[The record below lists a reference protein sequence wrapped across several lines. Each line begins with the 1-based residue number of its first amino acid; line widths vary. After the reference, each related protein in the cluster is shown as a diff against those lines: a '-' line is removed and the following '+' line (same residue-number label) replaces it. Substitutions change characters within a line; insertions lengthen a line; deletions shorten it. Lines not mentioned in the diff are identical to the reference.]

1 MKTRIKY
8 TLFGSLTVL
17 SMVGLSA
24 CTDKFQDINTDKTKL
39 VTLTNTELP
48 YLFSKAQ
55 SASSYAGGTYQIAQ
69 NLFADL
75 YSQYYATSAT
85 YFPSDRNVIRFDWLQ
100 GGWTAIYTQTVP
112 QLRSL
117 EAGYATGTAERA
129 LTDIWWVYSFHRL
142 TDYYGP
148 IPYFDAGKPA
158 RSVKYDA
165 QDKIYEDFFKKL
177 DAATTV
183 LKGKTAEKPFG
194 SFDLLYAGD
203 VNKWIK
209 FANTLR
215 LRLAMRTSAVTPA
228 IAKTQAEAAVAGGVM
243 EIASADFNAGDDAYM
258 VKSEPAN
265 DFNGLSRIAIWNEF
279 RMSSAMESAL
289 KGYEDPR
296 STIFFQP
303 TATGTI
309 DGLRNGLT
317 PAQLGDAANSNAA
330 TSNVGK
336 RWVSGGGAA
345 WTSIGSTPQNV
356 MHSAEAFFLRAEGA
370 LNGWSMG
377 GTAKDLYEKGIAAS
391 MKQWGISD
399 AAAIAAYVNSGKTP
413 VAPNDGL
420 QSPALS
426 SAPIKWG
433 ASPEVQ
439 REQIGTQKWL
449 ALYPDGIEAWAEF
462 RRTKYPTLYPVANN
476 ENADLAP
483 GQRPRRIPFLLLER
497 NTNAEAVTAAEALLG
512 GPDKVSTPLWWDKN
526 K

>member
-1 MKTRIKY
+1 M
-8 TLFGSLTVL
+8 
-17 SMVGLSA
+17 
-24 CTDKFQDINTDKTKL
+24 
-39 VTLTNTELP
+39 
-48 YLFSKAQ
+48 
-55 SASSYAGGTYQIAQ
+55 
-69 NLFADL
+69 
-75 YSQYYATSAT
+75 
-85 YFPSDRNVIRFDWLQ
+85 
-100 GGWTAIYTQTVP
+100 P

-117 EAGYATGTAERA
+117 EEGYATGTAERA
-129 LTDIWWVYSFHRL
+129 LTDICWVYSFHRL

-165 QDKIYEDFFKKL
+165 QEKIYEDFFKRL

-183 LKGKTAEKPFG
+183 LKGKTSEKPFG
-194 SFDLLYAGD
+194 AFDLLYAGD

-215 LRLAMRTSAVTPA
+215 LRLALRVSAVTPA

-243 EIASADFNAGDDAYM
+243 EATSDDAYM

-279 RMSSAMESAL
+279 RMSASMESAL

-296 STIFFQP
+296 ATIFFQP
-303 TATGTI
+303 TAAGTI

-317 PAQLGDAANSNAA
+317 PAQLGETANSNAA

-345 WTSIGSTPQNV
+345 WSSIGSTPQDI
-356 MHSAEAFFLRAEGA
+356 MHSAEAYFLRAEGA
-370 LNGWSMG
+370 LNGWSMN
-377 GTAKDLYEKGIAAS
+377 GTAQTLYEKGIGAS
-391 MKQWGISD
+391 MNQWGIAD
-399 AAAIAAYVNSGKTP
+399 AAAIAAYVGSAKTP

-420 QSPALS
+420 QSPAMS
-426 SAPIKWG
+426 KAPIKWG
-433 ASPEVQ
+433 ASVDIQ

-449 ALYPDGIEAWAEF
+449 ALYPDGIEAWSEY
-462 RRTKYPTLYPVANN
+462 RRTKFPTLYPVANN
-476 ENADLAP
+476 ENADLAA

-497 NTNAEAVTAAEALLG
+497 NTNLEAVTAAESLLG

>member
-1 MKTRIKY
+1 MNKRLKY
-8 TLFGSLTVL
+8 TFLGSLTL
-17 SMVGLSA
+17 ASMVGLTA
-24 CTDKFQDINTDKTKL
+24 CTEKFEEINTDKTKL
-39 VTLTNTELP
+39 VTLTSAELP

-75 YSQYYATSAT
+75 YSQYFATSAT

-100 GGWTAIYTQTVP
+100 GGWTSIYTQTVP

-194 SFDLLYAGD
+194 TFDLLYAGD

-215 LRLAMRTSAVTPA
+215 LRLALRVSAVSPA
-228 IAKTQAEAAVAGGVM
+228 VAKAQAEAAVAGGVM
-243 EIASADFNAGDDAYM
+243 EVVADDALM

-265 DFNGLSRIAIWNEF
+265 DFNGLSRIAVWNEF
-279 RMSSAMESAL
+279 RMSASMESVL
-289 KGYEDPR
+289 KGYQDPR
-296 STIFFQP
+296 ATVFFQP
-303 TATGTI
+303 TAAGTVE
-309 DGLRNGLT
+309 GLRNGLT
-317 PAQLGDAANSNAA
+317 PAQLGDPLNSNDA

-345 WTSIGSTPQNV
+345 WTSIGSTPQNI
-356 MHSAEAFFLRAEGA
+356 MHTAEAYFLRAEGA
-370 LNGWSMG
+370 LNGWSMN
-377 GTAKDLYEKGIAAS
+377 GTAKDFYEKGIAAS
-391 MKQWGISD
+391 MNQWGITD
-399 AAAIAAYVNSGKTP
+399 AAAIAAYVGSDKTP
-413 VAPNDGL
+413 IAPGDGL
-420 QSPALS
+420 QSPAMS
-426 SAPIKWG
+426 KTPIKW
-433 ASPEVQ
+433 ATTPDMQ
-439 REQIGTQKWL
+439 REQVGTQKWL
-449 ALYPDGIEAWAEF
+449 ALYPDGIEAWSEF

-476 ENADLAP
+476 ENADLP
-483 GQRPRRIPFLLLER
+483 TGQRPRRIPFLLLER
-497 NTNAEAVTAAEALLG
+497 NTNLEAVNAAESLLG
-512 GPDKVSTPLWWDKN
+512 GADKVSTPLWWDKN

>member
-1 MKTRIKY
+1 MNKRIKY
-8 TLFGSLTVL
+8 TFLGSLTL
-17 SMVGLSA
+17 ASMVGLTA
-24 CTDKFQDINTDKTKL
+24 CTDKFQEINTDKTKL
-39 VTLTNTELP
+39 VTLTSAELP

-75 YSQYYATSAT
+75 YSQYFATSAT

-100 GGWTAIYTQTVP
+100 GGWTSIYTQTVP

-117 EAGYATGTAERA
+117 EAGYAAGTAERA

-194 SFDLLYAGD
+194 TFDLLYAGD

-215 LRLAMRTSAVTPA
+215 LRLALRVSAVSPA
-228 IAKTQAEAAVAGGVM
+228 VAKAQAEAAVAGGVM
-243 EIASADFNAGDDAYM
+243 EVVADDALM

-265 DFNGLSRIAIWNEF
+265 DFNGLSRIAVWNEF
-279 RMSSAMESAL
+279 RMSSSMESVL
-289 KGYEDPR
+289 KGYQDPR
-296 STIFFQP
+296 ATVFFQP
-303 TATGTI
+303 TAAGTVE
-309 DGLRNGLT
+309 GLRNGLT
-317 PAQLGDAANSNAA
+317 PAQLGDPLNANNA

-345 WTSIGSTPQNV
+345 WTSIGSTPQNI
-356 MHSAEAFFLRAEGA
+356 MHSAEAYFLRAEGA
-370 LNGWSMG
+370 LNGWSMK
-377 GTAKDLYEKGIAAS
+377 GTAKDFYEKGIAAS
-391 MKQWGISD
+391 MNQWGIMD
-399 AAAIAAYVNSGKTP
+399 AAAIAAYVGSDKTP
-413 VAPNDGL
+413 IAPGDGL
-420 QSPALS
+420 QSPAMS
-426 SAPIKWG
+426 QTPIKWA
-433 ASPEVQ
+433 ASAEMQ

-449 ALYPDGIEAWAEF
+449 ALYPDGIEAWSEF

-476 ENADLAP
+476 ENADLPA

-497 NTNAEAVTAAEALLG
+497 NTNLEAVTAAESLLG
-512 GPDKVSTPLWWDKN
+512 GADKVSTPLWWDKN

>member
-1 MKTRIKY
+1 MNLPLKRTII
-8 TLFGSLTVL
+8 GSLTMASVL
-17 SMVGLSA
+17 GLSA
-24 CTDKFQDINTDKTKL
+24 CTDKFQEINTDNTKL
-39 VTLTNTELP
+39 ITLTSTELP

-100 GGWTAIYTQTVP
+100 GGWTSIYTQTVP

-117 EAGYATGTAERA
+117 EEGYAVGTAERA

-165 QDKIYEDFFKKL
+165 QDKIYEDFFKRL

-194 SFDLLYAGD
+194 TFDLLYKGD
-203 VNKWIK
+203 VTKWIK

-215 LRLAMRTSAVTPA
+215 LRLALRVSAVTPEV
-228 IAKTQAEAAVAGGVM
+228 AKTQAEAAVAGGVM
-243 EIASADFNAGDDAYM
+243 EAVADDALM
-258 VKSEPAN
+258 VKSEPNN

-296 STIFFQP
+296 TTVYFQP
-303 TATGTI
+303 TAATGAVE
-309 DGLRNGLT
+309 GLRNGLT
-317 PAQLGDAANSNAA
+317 PAQLGDAANSNNA
-330 TSNVGK
+330 TSNVGS

-345 WTSIGSTPQNV
+345 WTSIGSTPQDI
-356 MHSAEAFFLRAEGA
+356 MHSAAAFFLRSEGA
-370 LNGWSMG
+370 LNGWNMG
-377 GTAKDLYEKGIAAS
+377 GTAKDFYEKGITAS
-391 MKQWGISD
+391 MNQWGVTN
-399 AAAIAAYVNSGKTP
+399 AAAIAAYINSEKTP

-426 SAPIKWG
+426 KAPIKW
-433 ASPEVQ
+433 AATPALE

-449 ALYPDGIEAWAEF
+449 ALYPDGIEAWAEY
-462 RRTKYPTLYPVANN
+462 RRTRFPTLYPVANN
-476 ENADLAP
+476 ENADLTG

-497 NTNAEAVTAAEALLG
+497 NTNGEAVKAAESLLG

-526 K
+526 

>member
-1 MKTRIKY
+1 MNTRLKHSF
-8 TLFGSLTVL
+8 FGSLTLL
-17 SMVGLSA
+17 SLTGLSA
-24 CTDKFQDINTDKTKL
+24 CTDKFQQINTDNTKL
-39 VTLTNTELP
+39 VTLTSTELP

-100 GGWTAIYTQTVP
+100 GGWTAVYTQTVP

-117 EAGYATGTAERA
+117 EDGYAVGTAERA

-165 QDKIYEDFFKKL
+165 QDKIYEDFFKRL

-194 SFDLLYAGD
+194 TFDLLYAGD

-215 LRLAMRTSAVTPA
+215 LRLALRVSAVTPA
-228 IAKTQAEAAVAGGVM
+228 VAKTQAEAAVAGGVM
-243 EIASADFNAGDDAYM
+243 EAVADDALM

-279 RMSSAMESAL
+279 RMSAAMESAL

-296 STIFFQP
+296 STVYFQP
-303 TATGTI
+303 TTATGTVE
-309 DGLRNGLT
+309 GLRNGLT
-317 PAQLGDAANSNAA
+317 PAQLGDAANSNNA
-330 TSNVGK
+330 TSNVGS

-345 WTSIGSTPQNV
+345 WTSIGSTPQDI
-356 MHSAEAFFLRAEGA
+356 MHSAEAYFLRAEGA
-370 LNGWSMG
+370 LNGWAMG
-377 GTAKDLYEKGIAAS
+377 GTAKDFYEKGIAAS
-391 MKQWGISD
+391 MTQWGVTN
-399 AAAIAAYVNSGKTP
+399 AAAIAAYVNSEKTP

-426 SAPIKWG
+426 KAPIKW
-433 ASPEVQ
+433 AATPALQ

-462 RRTKYPTLYPVANN
+462 RRTKFPTLYPVANN
-476 ENADLAP
+476 ENADLAA

-497 NTNAEAVTAAEALLG
+497 NTNLEAVKAAESLLG

-526 K
+526 